1 MELPMAIVIAVLFTG
16 GTYLILR
23 PNLIRVVMGLG
34 LYSNAVN
41 LLMITSGGFQL
52 GRTAPFVKE
61 HAATAGLSGLP
72 MDPLPPDIIL
82 TAIVI
87 SFAVGALFLTLCY
100 RVYMDYQIDNPELLP
115 NDSGDPDD
123 AAGDA
128 PYDDVPNVIHELS
141 QPRPDAPAEKQFNAG
156 PSRAPASH

>member
-1 MELPMAIVIAVLFTG
+1 MELPMAIVIAVLFAG

-41 LLMITSGGFQL
+41 LLMITSGGFWL
-52 GRTAPFVKE
+52 DRTAPFIVDDKAN
-61 HAATAGLSGLP
+61 AATLSGAL

-115 NDSGDPDD
+115 NDSGDSDEVAGGGPDGAHYPHLT
-123 AAGDA
+123 AATRTTA
-128 PYDDVPNVIHELS
+128 RVL
-141 QPRPDAPAEKQFNAG
+141 
-156 PSRAPASH
+156 